1 MAKPL
6 SFKDMMNVE
15 YRPGEDELTNYRAQ
29 RKKRKYNGNEEI
41 ETEALSM
48 RQRRMRSLQL
58 KRMKNRIKIGRER
71 AKRRM
76 ATKDTL
82 LRRTMKQARNQMFKK
97 LAKRDKGAM
106 GYVEREKIEKRM
118 SSPAIK
124 KRIEVLAKRMY
135 KDVRKKEVARKK
147 G

>member
-29 RKKRKYNGNEEI
+29 RKKRTYNGNEEV

-58 KRMKNRIKIGRER
+58 KRMKNKIKIGRER

-82 LRRTMKQARNQMFKK
+82 LKRTMKQARNQMFKK

-124 KRIEVLAKRMY
+124 KRIEVLAKRMF

>member
-1 MAKPL
+1 
-6 SFKDMMNVE
+6 MMNVE

-29 RKKRKYNGNEEI
+29 RKKRTYSGNEDL

-48 RQRRMRSLQL
+48 KQRRMRSLQL
-58 KRMKNRIKIGRER
+58 KRMKNKIKIGRER

-82 LRRTMKQARNQMFKK
+82 LKRTMKQARNQIFKK
-97 LAKRDKGAM
+97 LAKRDKGDM

>member
-1 MAKPL
+1 
-6 SFKDMMNVE
+6 MMNVE

-29 RKKRKYNGNEEI
+29 RKKRTYSGNEDL
-41 ETEALSM
+41 ETEALTM
-48 RQRRMRSLQL
+48 QQRLARSRQL
-58 KRMKNRIKIGRER
+58 KRMKNKIKIGRER

-82 LRRTMKQARNQMFKK
+82 LKRTMKQARMQIFKK
-97 LAKRDKGAM
+97 LAKKDKGEM

-118 SSPAIK
+118 KSPAIK
-124 KRIEVLAKRMY
+124 KRIDTLAKRMY

>member
-29 RKKRKYNGNEEI
+29 RKKRKYNGNEEV

>member
-29 RKKRKYNGNEEI
+29 RKKRKYNGNEEV

-58 KRMKNRIKIGRER
+58 KRMKNKIKIGRER

-82 LRRTMKQARNQMFKK
+82 LKRTMKQARNVIFKK